1 MSNNLLQFSEALNS
15 LSSDSTQKVSVKC
28 AFNSAINCQ
37 QLYIKQYTDILQ
49 NTSRN
54 DGQYMC
60 SHCSKFV
67 KYLGRELLYS
77 NCNLDNT
84 FFSVINTER
93 KAYLLGLIANYLK
106 VKEDRIYIKIYKN
119 DIQLIKYISSVFYH
133 QFTIKEDS
141 ENSVSL
147 SINSSQIANDL
158 SRHLNIEQ
166 DTVQFPELQNEQ
178 LKWDFTRGYFDS
190 SGFLNITNQSTPKAS
205 IYSNFSTMLEQI
217 RLFINMPCDIYNNY
231 IKFNSTNSL
240 DFLGRL
246 YKDANI
252 YLHKNYEKFISIAH
266 WRSKE
271 FRMNT
276 ETPRLP
282 SFRYAKTCEEALPP
296 TKNRLSD
303 SGYDLHL
310 MNKIKEKDGV
320 HYYDTCIR
328 VQPEFGYYFDLVGR
342 SSISKTGWTLANNI
356 GIIDCSYSGSIIV
369 ALVKTRE
376 NAEEL
381 SLPCKLVQIIPRN
394 LILMEAQEVSDL
406 DETERQASGGLGS
419 GQFSKN

>member
-1 MSNNLLQFSEALNS
+1 M
-15 LSSDSTQKVSVKC
+15 
-28 AFNSAINCQ
+28 
-37 QLYIKQYTDILQ
+37 
-49 NTSRN
+49 
-54 DGQYMC
+54 
-60 SHCSKFV
+60 
-67 KYLGRELLYS
+67 KYLGRELLNS
-77 NCNLDNT
+77 NYNLDNT
-84 FFSVINTER
+84 FFTLINTER

-106 VKEDRIYIKIYKN
+106 VNEEQINIKIHKN
-119 DIQLIKYISSVFYH
+119 DIQLIKHLSSVFYH
-133 QFTIKEDS
+133 QFTIKEDL
-141 ENSVSL
+141 ENSISL
-147 SINSSQIANDL
+147 SINSPQMTDDL
-158 SRHLNIEQ
+158 SRHLNIEK
-166 DTVQFPELQNEQ
+166 DTIQFPDIQNDQ
-178 LKWDFTRGYFDS
+178 LKWDFTRGYFDG
-190 SGFLNITNQSTPKAS
+190 SGFLNITNQDTPQAT
-205 IYSNFSTMLEQI
+205 IYSNYPTILEQVKE
-217 RLFINMPCDIYNNY
+217 FINMPCDIYNNH

-252 YLHKNYEKFISIAH
+252 YLHKNYDKFVSTAY
-266 WRSKE
+266 WKNKE
-271 FRMNT
+271 FRMDT
-276 ETPRLP
+276 VSPKLP

-369 ALVKTRE
+369 ALIKTRE

-419 GQFSKN
+419 GQFKNN